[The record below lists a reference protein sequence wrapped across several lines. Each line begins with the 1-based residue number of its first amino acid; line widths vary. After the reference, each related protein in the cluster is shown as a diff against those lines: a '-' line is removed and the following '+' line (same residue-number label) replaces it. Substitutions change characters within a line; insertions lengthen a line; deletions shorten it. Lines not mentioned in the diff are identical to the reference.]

1 MKYKIDLTKQEQARK
16 LVEIAS
22 RQAKPIYLTDGSNMR
37 VSANSLLGA
46 LYATFDFTEVWLE
59 SEADYYFAFKEFIL

>member
-1 MKYKIDLTKQEQARK
+1 MRYQIDLTTQEQARR

-22 RQAKPIYLTDGSNMR
+22 RQTRPVYLTDGSNMR
-37 VSANSLLGA
+37 VSANSLLGV

-59 SEADYYFAFKEFIL
+59 SEVDYYFAFKEFIL